1 MGVNCRDHA
10 GGETAAGLPRVKVTT
25 SCSGRFH
32 IFDQARALN
41 RYGVLHRLINDY
53 PKWMTR
59 RWGISD
65 DKTVSLV
72 ANGLLGRLARV
83 TSRWLSFEQQS
94 TLVRRHHDWFSRRIA
109 KHLAP
114 DSDIF
119 IGLSSFCL
127 EAIQCARR
135 EGIIAIVDHGSLH
148 MKTEHRLLNEECER
162 WGFPLAQEL
171 PPDWLV
177 DKEDS
182 EFREADDIFVL
193 SQAAKRSMVENGV
206 RGEKIFINPC
216 GVDLSIFHK
225 SEKCDRVFRVIQC
238 GGIHPRKGVHYLIKA
253 FTELKLPNSELWFV
267 GGGIEHSVLRPFI
280 ERYRADNIRFLGPVP
295 QGKLPAVYSQGSLFV
310 LASLADGF
318 GMVVPQAMACGL
330 PVIVTEN
337 VGAADIVRDGCTGYV
352 VSIRDV
358 EALKQ
363 KLLLLYEDHAW
374 LEHMG
379 ETAHVH
385 AHEYLGWE
393 AYGERLVEYLRSR
406 SQNRAGLRA
415 AKQPKPLN
423 G

>member
-1 MGVNCRDHA
+1 M
-10 GGETAAGLPRVKVTT
+10 KVTT

-32 IFDQARALN
+32 IFDQARELN
-41 RYGVLHRLINDY
+41 RCGVLYRLINDY
-53 PKWMTR
+53 PKWATR

-72 ANGLLGRLARV
+72 ANGLLGRLARG
-83 TSRWLSFEQQS
+83 TSRCLSVRQQS
-94 TLVRRHHDWFSRRIA
+94 TLVQRHHDWFSRRIA
-109 KHLAP
+109 KHLSP

-127 EAIQCARR
+127 EALQYARR
-135 EGIIAIVDHGSLH
+135 EGMMTIVDHGSLH
-148 MKTEHRLLNEECER
+148 MKTERRLLNEECER
-162 WGFPLAQEL
+162 WGFPLVPEL

-182 EFREADDIFVL
+182 EFQEADHIFVL
-193 SQAAKRSMVENGV
+193 SQAAKRSMVENGIH
-206 RGEKIFINPC
+206 GEKVFINPC

-225 SEKCDRVFRVIQC
+225 SEKHDCVFRVIQC
-238 GGIHPRKGVHYLIKA
+238 GGIHPRKGVHYLLKA

-280 ERYRADNIRFLGPVP
+280 EQYRADNIRFLGPVP

-352 VSIRDV
+352 VPTRNV

-363 KLLLLYEDHAW
+363 KLLLLYEDQAW
-374 LEHMG
+374 RECMG
-379 ETAHVH
+379 ERAHVY
-385 AHEYLGWE
+385 AQEFLGWE
-393 AYGERLVEYLRSR
+393 AYGKRLVGYLRSH
-406 SQNRAGLRA
+406 SQNRVGIKRG
-415 AKQPKPLN
+415 KTS
-423 G
+423 

>member
-1 MGVNCRDHA
+1 MGVDCRDYA
-10 GGETAAGLPRVKVTT
+10 GGETVAGLSRVKVTT

-32 IFDQARALN
+32 IFDQARELD

-53 PKWMTR
+53 PKWVTR
-59 RWGISD
+59 RWGIPD
-65 DKTVSLV
+65 DKTVSLLT
-72 ANGLLGRLARV
+72 NGLLGRLARV
-83 TSRWLSFEQQS
+83 TSRCLSARQQS
-94 TLVRRHHDWFSRRIA
+94 ILVRRHHDWFSRRIA
-109 KHLAP
+109 RHLPP

-127 EAIQCARR
+127 EALRHARR
-135 EGIIAIVDHGSLH
+135 EGMMAIVDHGSLH
-148 MKTEHRLLNEECER
+148 MKTERRLLIEECER

-193 SQAAKRSMVENGV
+193 SQAAKRSIVENGV
-206 RGEKIFINPC
+206 QGEKIFINPC

-225 SEKCDRVFRVIQC
+225 GEKRDRVFRVIQC
-238 GGIHPRKGVHYLIKA
+238 GGIHPRKGVHYLVRA

-280 ERYRADNIRFLGPVP
+280 ERYRADNIRFLGAVP
-295 QGKLPAVYSQGSLFV
+295 QVELPEIYGQGSIFV

-337 VGAADIVRDGCTGYV
+337 VGAADIVQDGRTGYV
-352 VSIRDV
+352 VPIRDV
-358 EALKQ
+358 ESLKQ
-363 KLLLLYEDHAW
+363 KLLLLYEDQSW
-374 LEHMG
+374 LECMG
-379 ETAHVH
+379 EMAHAQ
-385 AHEYLGWE
+385 AHECLGWD
-393 AYGERLVEYLRSR
+393 AYGKRQVDYLRSR
-406 SQNRAGLRA
+406 SQNRAGISA